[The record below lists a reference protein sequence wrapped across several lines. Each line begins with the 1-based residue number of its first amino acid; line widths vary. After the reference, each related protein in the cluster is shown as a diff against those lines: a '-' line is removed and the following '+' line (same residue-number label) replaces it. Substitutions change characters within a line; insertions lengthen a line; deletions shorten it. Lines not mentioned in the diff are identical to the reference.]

1 MSLDTSKLAA
11 DLARDH
17 NIATEK
23 LTERQTADAIKQAIL
38 AEDFTTLVL
47 PDGEQRVIYIPFRQV
62 QALKTRIF
70 ALEEQLRK
78 ANLPDNAFRFYNDT
92 TL

>member
-1 MSLDTSKLAA
+1 MNIDLSKLAS
-11 DLARDH
+11 DLARDY
-17 NIATEK
+17 NIAIEK
-23 LTERQTADAIKQAIL
+23 LTEQQTADAIKQAIL

-47 PDGEQRVIYIPFRQV
+47 PDGEQRVVYIPFRQV
-62 QALKTRIF
+62 QTLKARIF

>member
-1 MSLDTSKLAA
+1 MNIDISKLAA

-17 NIATEK
+17 NIAIEK

-47 PDGEQRVIYIPFRQV
+47 PDGEQRVVYIPFRQIEK
-62 QALKTRIF
+62 LKARIF

-78 ANLPDNAFRFYNDT
+78 SNLRDNGTRFYNDT
-92 TL
+92 IL